1 MLNIDYHGHPKKSLP
16 YLLWSYSKHVLI
28 LDDMLTDDDSFS
40 YIYQDMLDI
49 LKWGLEMKYIREF
62 PIHFALH
69 HGDPI
74 DIEGSRVLEVRHF
87 LSNMVFWYAFMK
99 MERVDI
105 MTSAHIIDW
114 RDKDIKFIAEYINA
128 EIIPLYDG
136 NEFHEINAILD
147 EISFNIK
154 AISDAF
160 CLIFGYSASMFDIMR
175 AEMSDPEIHRIIYTD
190 IDVNAPPK
198 EIEEHLHE
206 LNDRLID
213 CFGRAD
219 CDLRP
224 LLKSGKNISADQF
237 REIFLRIGFK
247 SDIANRT
254 IPYFINHNLL
264 ITGIESPAAF
274 YIDSESGRKASIDS
288 KLAMSK
294 PGAMSKKMNNN
305 STAAILDESDQNVCN
320 STRPIYYTIEDD
332 AFLKMLDRR
341 WYYDDQGELRLLRYN
356 MDKHLIGKRL
366 GFRSP
371 CTCMGTNGVCAACY
385 GTLYNLNSDMASQGS
400 YAATMISEPG
410 GQLILKAKH
419 VQSTDS
425 AEVKFGNDFDQNF
438 DMVSSEIS
446 ASDDIDP
453 DLMIALG
460 EVQVEETDDGDAYFV
475 NSFDLVDY
483 NGELKAHIEEENK
496 LNLYMAP
503 AMIAAWRT
511 MRDKPIPIAMFDED
525 DDSTVLFRVEV
536 KSKAITQSIQLM
548 IQALDSKDHLGYSND
563 IDGLCQRFGRI
574 LLDAGIQYNFVHA
587 EMVIRQLLRA
597 RNSEFDFPDFGPNG
611 DHNNYTILRLTSS
624 LSKNPS
630 PMIRMSTG
638 WLKKSLISTSLYK
651 ATKPSHLDP
660 FFVPVLS
667 DVIIQDGHSGKPMKH
682 VLLDESGN
690 AVPPLAKIAPTVSFI
705 DGSNDVDM
713 FKELPLMQVG

>member
-1 MLNIDYHGHPKKSLP
+1 MIRIDYHGHPKKSLP
-16 YLLWSYSKHVLI
+16 ELLWTYSKRVLI
-28 LDDMLTDDDSFS
+28 LDDVLMDDDTFS

-49 LKWGLEMKYIREF
+49 LKWGLEMKYVREF

-69 HGDPI
+69 HGDPT
-74 DIEGSRVLEVRHF
+74 DIEGTHVLEVRHF

-105 MTSAHIIDW
+105 MTTRHIIDW
-114 RDKDIKFIAEYINA
+114 KDKDIKFIAQYLND

-160 CLIFGYSASMFDIMR
+160 CLIFGYSASIYDIMQ
-175 AEMSDPEIHRIIYTD
+175 AEKSDPEIHEIIYSP
-190 IDVNAPPK
+190 IDVNMPPK
-198 EIEEHLHE
+198 EIEERLHE
-206 LNDRLID
+206 LNSRLMD
-213 CFGRAD
+213 CFGKAD
-219 CDLRP
+219 SDLRP

-254 IPYFINHNLL
+254 IPYFIDHNLL

-274 YIDSESGRKASIDS
+274 YIDASSGRKASIDS

-305 STAAILDESDQNVCN
+305 STASFLDNSDQTVCN
-320 STRPIYYTIEDD
+320 SARPIYYLIEDD
-332 AFLKMLDRR
+332 QYLKMLDRR
-341 WYYDDQGELRLLRYN
+341 WYYGDDGEMRLLRYKR
-356 MDKHLIGKRL
+356 DKHLIGRKL

-371 CTCMGTNGVCAACY
+371 CTCMGKNGVCAACY

-425 AEVKFGNDFDQNF
+425 AEVKFSEDFDRNF
-438 DMVSSEIS
+438 DMVSSEIT
-446 ASDDIDP
+446 ASDDIDA

-460 EVQVEETDDGDAYFV
+460 QVQVEETDDGDAYFV
-475 NSFDLVDY
+475 QSFDLVDY
-483 NGELKAHIEEENK
+483 NGEVKAHIEEENQ

-503 AMIAAWRT
+503 AMVSAWRT
-511 MRDKPIPIAMFDED
+511 MRDKPIPIAMFDDD

-548 IQALDSKDHLGYSND
+548 IQALDSKDHLGFAND
-563 IDGLCQRFGRI
+563 LDGLCQRFGRI
-574 LLDAGIQYNFVHA
+574 LLDAGIEYNFVHA
-587 EMVIRQLLRA
+587 EMVIRQLLRT

-611 DHNNYTILRLTSS
+611 DHNDYTILRLTSS

-638 WLKKSLISTSLYK
+638 WLKKSLISTALYK
-651 ATKPSHLDP
+651 ATKPSHLDA

-667 DVIIQDGHSGKPMKH
+667 DVIVQDGHNGKPIKH
-682 VLLDESGN
+682 VLKDNDGN
-690 AVPPLAKIAPTVSFI
+690 SVKAEPRLGFI
-705 DGSNDVDM
+705 DNSASDVDM
-713 FKELPLMQVG
+713 FKELPLMEVN